1 PLTYPHCKTMSDTPA
16 APHTLRKL
24 DDEIL
29 WRIFTKTD
37 PKTATKCRALSKL
50 WELRLKSPLFA
61 KHNYKENRDKN
72 MQVLVAVAR
81 PGHGDDCF
89 SLLRV
94 DMQTR
99 EQCEGN
105 VHQSIRFCTSFQ
117 VLGSSHGV
125 ICLKFSLGTAHSELA
140 VWNPLTGKRIY
151 NNDQSSKHKD
161 FAVSLYAFG
170 HVFDLLHYAIVH
182 VSKKSYADR
191 TFNWT
196 LYSSR
201 TKNWDFN
208 GSFEATFEKL
218 GPTNVVHKGVV
229 YWIGWQGV
237 VTPKPKSIV
246 SFNLRTRVFAEE
258 EIPRRV
264 KSTFHT
270 LSIVRDEVAFV
281 LSFNPT
287 QLTTAVEE
295 FQVTR
300 AGSSGLSWRKIF
312 RIPAMGVP
320 FTPTMFIGKYLL
332 NVVKSRSGPYNLNDA
347 ERTDLLIAKHDYEAD
362 KS

>member
-1 PLTYPHCKTMSDTPA
+1 MSDTPA

-50 WELRLKSPLFA
+50 WELRFKSPLFA
-61 KHNYKENRDKN
+61 KHNYRENRDKN
-72 MQVLVAVAR
+72 MQVLAAVAC

-140 VWNPLTGKRIY
+140 VWNPLIGKRIY
-151 NNDQSSKHKD
+151 TNDQSSKHKD
-161 FAVSLYAFG
+161 FAISLYAFG

-182 VSKKSYADR
+182 
-191 TFNWT
+191 
-196 LYSSR
+196 
-201 TKNWDFN
+201 
-208 GSFEATFEKL
+208 
-218 GPTNVVHKGVV
+218 GVA
-229 YWIGWQGV
+229 
-237 VTPKPKSIV
+237 TPKPKSIV

-258 EIPRRV
+258 EIPRRA

-281 LSFNPT
+281 SSFNPT
-287 QLTTAVEE
+287 QLSTAVEV

-300 AGSSGLSWRKIF
+300 AGSSGLSEHKIF

-332 NVVKSRSGPYNLNDA
+332 NVVESRSGPYNSNDV
-347 ERTDLLIAKHDYEAD
+347 ERTDLLIGKHDYEAD
-362 KS
+362 KSQNLLSRTWGEMVHIRTVCVHSPGIYTVE